1 MDQII
6 KQVSRARRL
15 LSIQIATSIL
25 PWTLLVAFGICFVAL
40 LVPKIWYLP
49 MVGPNWPT
57 LWMTAAA
64 VAALLATALIAFL
77 RRPSIRQS
85 ALELDQRFGLRERV
99 SSALD
104 LNARDRDTPIGEA
117 LLQDAATKAE
127 RIDVRDQFPIR
138 FTAMMPWVLLP
149 ILACVSS
156 FWIPDAE
163 LPELKK
169 LGANSQERLNNVKA
183 QTKPILEQLTKMR
196 KDLEEKGL
204 QESAEEFKKLEKKL
218 EDLQKSQTIDTK
230 KLLADFNDIKKEME
244 QRKDSFGSSD
254 SLKKA
259 MDGLK
264 KIDKG
269 PADRVADSLKEGDFK
284 EASKEMEKL
293 LTQLKLNKLTDDQ
306 KNQLANQLKQME
318 KAIEKASQEQKDA
331 LNTMKQQLQ
340 RAEQAGDIEKAG
352 MLRKKMEQL
361 ENAMQKAEKASKI
374 CEQCKNAAQ
383 ALKDGDPQ
391 AAQKAL
397 EGMQA
402 ELEEMAA
409 DAEAMEGL
417 QELMDEMQEA
427 KESAKSGQAEGGNGK
442 GKKKGDP
449 SRNGRGEGQ
458 GAGDREESETDTK
471 VFDSQVR
478 DEMRKG
484 ETVFGGKVGG
494 PNRKGLSKEEAR
506 NSILNSTPD
515 DPDAIENMALP
526 KAQRDQQR
534 EYFDSLRSGK

>member
-1 MDQII
+1 
-6 KQVSRARRL
+6 
-15 LSIQIATSIL
+15 
-25 PWTLLVAFGICFVAL
+25 
-40 LVPKIWYLP
+40 
-49 MVGPNWPT
+49 
-57 LWMTAAA
+57 
-64 VAALLATALIAFL
+64 
-77 RRPSIRQS
+77 
-85 ALELDQRFGLRERV
+85 
-99 SSALD
+99 
-104 LNARDRDTPIGEA
+104 
-117 LLQDAATKAE
+117 
-127 RIDVRDQFPIR
+127 
-138 FTAMMPWVLLP
+138 
-149 ILACVSS
+149 
-156 FWIPDAE
+156 
-163 LPELKK
+163 
-169 LGANSQERLNNVKA
+169 
-183 QTKPILEQLTKMR
+183 
-196 KDLEEKGL
+196 
-204 QESAEEFKKLEKKL
+204 
-218 EDLQKSQTIDTK
+218 
-230 KLLADFNDIKKEME
+230 
-244 QRKDSFGSSD
+244 
-254 SLKKA
+254 
-259 MDGLK
+259 
-264 KIDKG
+264 
-269 PADRVADSLKEGDFK
+269 
-284 EASKEMEKL
+284 
-293 LTQLKLNKLTDDQ
+293 
-306 KNQLANQLKQME
+306 
-318 KAIEKASQEQKDA
+318 
-331 LNTMKQQLQ
+331 
-340 RAEQAGDIEKAG
+340 
-352 MLRKKMEQL
+352 
-361 ENAMQKAEKASKI
+361 MQKAEKASKI

-458 GAGDREESETDTK
+458 GAGDREETETDTK
-471 VFDSQVR
+471 VFDSQVS